1 MGESNPGAELPSE
14 RRVPVAGH
22 GLQWRPLVRDD
33 LDELS
38 GLLTAIEHLDEP
50 VERHSVSELYE
61 RFDGI
66 DSDPE
71 VDTIVGRDG
80 NGLPVA
86 YGWSRRVAFD
96 IDPRRVYL
104 SGGVHPGWRRHGVG
118 TALLRWQLDAA
129 RRAYLDSLTAEHGPL
144 RAICLVEDKLTEQRR
159 MYERVGLAPNRWF
172 ADLTRRLTDTPPEL
186 VVPDGIRIV
195 PMREDHLEAVRL
207 AHNEAFEGRW
217 GVQPIDQAH
226 WQEELARSTARLE
239 WSWVAIDNATSEIVG
254 YITNSA
260 YEQDWPGQGFSD
272 GWTDR
277 LGVRPGWRRRGIARA
292 LLTASMRAY
301 AYAGLEA
308 AGLGVDTEQPT
319 GAYGLYAD
327 MGFVAT
333 NTTVLYART
342 ETADDAR
349 TALDH

>member
-1 MGESNPGAELPSE
+1 MAG
-14 RRVPVAGH
+14 VPDGVH

-33 LDELS
+33 LVELS
-38 GLLTAIEHLDEP
+38 ALLTAIEHLDEP
-50 VERHSVSELYE
+50 VERHSLAELYE
-61 RFDGI
+61 RFDAL

-71 VDTIVGRDG
+71 LDTIVGRDG
-80 NGLPVA
+80 DGLPVA
-86 YGWSRRVAFD
+86 YGWARRVAFD
-96 IDPRRVYL
+96 VDPRRIYL
-104 SGGVHPGWRRHGVG
+104 SGGVHPGWRRLGIG
-118 TALLRWQLDAA
+118 SSLLRRQLDAA
-129 RRAYLDSLTAEHGPL
+129 RRSYLNSFMTDHGPL
-144 RAICLVEDKLTEQRR
+144 RTICLVEDKLTEQRAL
-159 MYERVGLAPNRWF
+159 YEKVGLAPVRWF
-172 ADLTRRLTDTPPEL
+172 ADLTRKLSDEPPEI

-207 AHNEAFEGRW
+207 THNDAFLGRW
-217 GVQPIDQAH
+217 GVQPIDEAH
-226 WQEELARSTARLE
+226 WLEEIARSTTRLE

-260 YEQDWPGQGFSD
+260 YEQDWPGQGHSD

-277 LGVRPGWRRRGIARA
+277 LGVRQGWRRRGIARA
-292 LLTASMRAY
+292 LLTASMRSY
-301 AYAGLEA
+301 AFAGLEA

-342 ETADDAR
+342 ESSAEVEV
-349 TALDH
+349 ALDGREQP